1 MNDHP
6 TTTLSPT
13 IPSPLLTAKEAAGYL
28 SVSVSI
34 VNKLRREGRLE
45 ATYIFSDARY
55 LRTDLDAFIAN
66 ARSKTDQASS

>member
-45 ATYIFSDARY
+45 ATYICSDARY
-55 LRTDLDAFIAN
+55 HVKDLDAYIDECRKRPQEA
-66 ARSKTDQASS
+66 AS